1 MRSTVILLFL
11 QLWGNVKVSLSQ
23 NDCSQLPDIPHA
35 HVSDNTKKDEYQQGN
50 VIRFT
55 CETGYISGP
64 PIRYVCSEGG
74 WIAVHEGTCYLKPC
88 ELPDD
93 TPNGYYEIIKGE
105 DFVFG
110 TTIKYFCNRGY
121 QMVSKDDTRTCL
133 LDRWTNHVPIC
144 GPVSCEHPSADGRIT
159 VKGFNENEELILPD
173 RFLTFSCDDPR
184 TYLNGSSVLI
194 CGHEG
199 EWDHPFPTC
208 EDITCTVGE
217 TDPRLTVTGP
227 IIANKTVNVGHN
239 LRFQCDDQYSLE
251 GPEVIECLQNGQWNK
266 AFPTC
271 TDRCKFT
278 VLPPGIRI
286 TPPRPPNNQ
295 VRQGQKIN
303 FECPSNRHGHVLR
316 GNKTVECL
324 AGGQW
329 SDQFPTCGPP
339 EGCGRPPPLA
349 NGDTK
354 NSAHSKYRHNEWVEY
369 GCQSSYTMNGRPYK
383 TCNNGEWTGQMKCL
397 RPCTVTREIMNRY
410 NIHFSYSND
419 EKLYA
424 RHDEGLTFSCN
435 YGRQRVSLLGMRQ
448 VCNDGVMQ
456 LPSCQ

>member
-1 MRSTVILLFL
+1 MRSTLILLFL

-55 CETGYISGP
+55 CEIGYISGP
-64 PIRYVCSEGG
+64 PIRYVCSESG

-93 TPNGYYEIIKGE
+93 TPNGYYEIIKGA

-121 QMVSKDDTRTCL
+121 QMVSKEDTRTCL

-144 GPVSCEHPSADGRIT
+144 GPVSCEHPPADGRIT
-159 VKGFNENEELILPD
+159 VKGFYENQELILPD

-208 EDITCTVGE
+208 EGTKKNYM
-217 TDPRLTVTGP
+217 DPRLTVTGP
-227 IIANKTVNVGHN
+227 IIANKTYNVGHN
-239 LRFQCDDQYSLE
+239 LRFQCDDQYSLQ

-271 TDRCKFT
+271 TAPK
-278 VLPPGIRI
+278 
-286 TPPRPPNNQ
+286 
-295 VRQGQKIN
+295 
-303 FECPSNRHGHVLR
+303 
-316 GNKTVECL
+316 
-324 AGGQW
+324 
-329 SDQFPTCGPP
+329 
-339 EGCGRPPPLA
+339 GCGRPPPLA

-354 NSAHSKYRHNEWVEY
+354 NSAHSKYRHNDWVEY
-369 GCQSSYTMNGRPYK
+369 DCQHLYTMNGRPYK
-383 TCNNGEWTGQMKCL
+383 TCKNGEWTGQMKCL
-397 RPCTVTREIMNRY
+397 RPCTVTRETMNRY
-410 NIHFSYSND
+410 NIRFTHSNE

-424 RHDEGLTFSCN
+424 PHNDRITFSCT
-435 YGRQRVSLLGMRQ
+435 YGRRPVGSVGMHQ
-448 VCNDGVMQ
+448 VCNDGVIH

>member
-1 MRSTVILLFL
+1 VPPFC
-11 QLWGNVKVSLSQ
+11 LSS
-23 NDCSQLPDIPHA
+23 DCSQLPDIPHA

-144 GPVSCEHPSADGRIT
+144 
-159 VKGFNENEELILPD
+159 
-173 RFLTFSCDDPR
+173 
-184 TYLNGSSVLI
+184 
-194 CGHEG
+194 
-199 EWDHPFPTC
+199 
-208 EDITCTVGE
+208 E
-217 TDPRLTVTGP
+217 TR
-227 IIANKTVNVGHN
+227 
-239 LRFQCDDQYSLE
+239 
-251 GPEVIECLQNGQWNK
+251 
-266 AFPTC
+266 
-271 TDRCKFT
+271 
-278 VLPPGIRI
+278 
-286 TPPRPPNNQ
+286 
-295 VRQGQKIN
+295 
-303 FECPSNRHGHVLR
+303 
-316 GNKTVECL
+316 
-324 AGGQW
+324 
-329 SDQFPTCGPP
+329 

-354 NSAHSKYRHNEWVEY
+354 NSVGSEYRHNDRVEY
-369 GCQSSYTMNGRPYK
+369 GCQSSYTMNGEPYK

-410 NIHFSYSND
+410 NIHFSYSNE

-424 RHDEGLTFSCN
+424 RHDEVLTFSCN
-435 YGRQRVSLLGMRQ
+435 YGRRRVDSLSMRQ

-456 LPSCQ
+456 LPSCQNQKNLIVPIGCLRPLPLADGDVKESLKPLYRHNERVEYVCQRFYTMDGNPYRTCNNGEWTGNMRCLKPCTVAGESLSKHNIRFRYSTQDKLYLSHNDVVTFSCTVGRRPGASMNMRPACNDGVIDLPSCQ

>member
-1 MRSTVILLFL
+1 MRSTLILLFL

-55 CETGYISGP
+55 CEIGYISGP
-64 PIRYVCSEGG
+64 PIRYVCSESG
-74 WIAVHEGTCYLKPC
+74 WIAVHEGTCYCKLNPC

-93 TPNGYYEIIKGE
+93 TPNGYYEIIKGA

-121 QMVSKDDTRTCL
+121 QMVSKEDTRTCL

-144 GPVSCEHPSADGRIT
+144 GPVSCEHPPADGRIT
-159 VKGFNENEELILPD
+159 VKGFYENQELILPD

-217 TDPRLTVTGP
+217 MDPRLTVTGP
-227 IIANKTVNVGHN
+227 IIANKTYNVGHN
-239 LRFQCDDQYSLE
+239 LRFH
-251 GPEVIECLQNGQWNK
+251 
-266 AFPTC
+266 
-271 TDRCKFT
+271 
-278 VLPPGIRI
+278 
-286 TPPRPPNNQ
+286 NQ
-295 VRQGQKIN
+295 
-303 FECPSNRHGHVLR
+303 HGHVLQ
-316 GNKTVECL
+316 GNMMVECL

-339 EGCGRPPPLA
+339 KGCGRPPPLA

-354 NSAHSKYRHNEWVEY
+354 NSAHSKYRHNDWVEY
-369 GCQSSYTMNGRPYK
+369 DCQHLYTMNGRPYK
-383 TCNNGEWTGQMKCL
+383 TCKNGEWTGQMKCL
-397 RPCTVTREIMNRY
+397 RPCTVTRETMNRY
-410 NIHFSYSND
+410 NIRFTHSNE

-424 RHDEGLTFSCN
+424 PHNDRITFSCT
-435 YGRQRVSLLGMRQ
+435 YGRRPVGSVGMHQ
-448 VCNDGVMQ
+448 VCNDGVIH